1 MSDIQTGTGLDGTL
15 GTVSQSSGDITSG
28 VAMSGTIAPPQA
40 ISGDVATSLSLAGSL
55 SSLTAPDGSVA
66 IGNEIEGQMVGGP
79 KGDTGATGPQGDP
92 GVVQTVVAG
101 TDISVDNSDP
111 ANPIITN
118 TRTSAVWGNITGTLS
133 AQTDLQ
139 TALNAKYNASNP
151 SGYTTNTGT
160 VTSVGVSVP
169 TGLQVSGSPITTSGT
184 AAITYQTGYQGYTT
198 AEASKLSGIADGAEV
213 NVRSDWNAAGG
224 DAEILNKPTI
234 PTKTSDLTNDS
245 SFITSAGAPVQ
256 SVNSK
261 TGTVSLTTADIAD
274 SLNKRYV
281 TDAQKTVLGNTSGTN
296 TGDQDLS
303 GLVPKATTVN
313 GQALSANIT
322 LDIDDVAP
330 SQSGNSGKVLKTNGT
345 TATWQTDSGGIA
357 SVVAGNNIDVD
368 NTDPANPIVSVEA
381 LTVADITDFD
391 IEVSNNTDVAANTS
405 ARHSAVTV
413 TDSSEIDFT
422 LTGQDITA
430 SIKAGSIDETKLYTS
445 VNASLDLADSSV
457 QPDDPIT
464 TLNATAHRTF
474 YSDSLGD
481 IAELAHGASGQVL
494 TSGGIATPPSWQD
507 SSGSL
512 VTIDTKANILSST
525 PTDPTVAFA
534 SDTSEYFIYDGTNWK
549 IASIRMSTELANP
562 DSGYTQDND
571 KQGYGDDYIYQKRM
585 YGASLGDYTDDP
597 IAGAIKVTHA
607 TNPPLYQIYL
617 RGRWNTL
624 FYDLTME
631 NGDFEHVPETYNIDV
646 RSGNSNITG
655 LNGQPIIRE
664 YKIDAGAYP
673 REVIIDG
680 GVL

>member
-1 MSDIQTGTGLDGTL
+1 MSDITTGTELDGSL
-15 GTVSQSSGDITSG
+15 GTITRTNGDISSG
-28 VAMSGTIAPPQA
+28 VAMSGAIAPPQA
-40 ISGDVATSLSLAGSL
+40 LSGDVTTSLSLTGSL
-55 SSLTAPDGSVA
+55 SSQTAPDGSVTT
-66 IGNEIEGQMVGGP
+66 GNEIEGQIVGGP
-79 KGDTGATGPQGDP
+79 KGDKGDKGDQGDP

-111 ANPIITN
+111 ANPVITN

-133 AQTDLQ
+133 TQTDLQ

-368 NTDPANPIVSVEA
+368 NTDPLNPVVAVEN
-381 LTVADITDFD
+381 LTVADITDLTATATELNYTD
-391 IEVSNNTDVAANTS
+391 GVTSNIQTQLDAKANDSDTVHKTGAETVAGSKTFSNDLSVNGTAYLATTNVYGDLVMKTGTHLSLDSDPTTNLQAATKQYVDTHSGNTNERLQNEDRDATYAYVGYENTS
-405 ARHSAVTV
+405 
-413 TDSSEIDFT
+413 DSSWYIYRRT
-422 LTGQDITA
+422 R
-430 SIKAGSIDETKLYTS
+430 
-445 VNASLDLADSSV
+445 
-457 QPDDPIT
+457 
-464 TLNATAHRTF
+464 ATNVREYAT
-474 YSDSLGD
+474 
-481 IAELAHGASGQVL
+481 GAS
-494 TSGGIATPPSWQD
+494 SYATNWTNR
-507 SSGSL
+507 GSL
-512 VTIDTKANILSST
+512 SYA
-525 PTDPTVAFA
+525 
-534 SDTSEYFIYDGTNWK
+534 
-549 IASIRMSTELANP
+549 
-562 DSGYTQDND
+562 
-571 KQGYGDDYIYQKRM
+571 
-585 YGASLGDYTDDP
+585 
-597 IAGAIKVTHA
+597 
-607 TNPPLYQIYL
+607 
-617 RGRWNTL
+617 
-624 FYDLTME
+624 
-631 NGDFEHVPETYNIDV
+631 
-646 RSGNSNITG
+646 
-655 LNGQPIIRE
+655 
-664 YKIDAGAYP
+664 
-673 REVIIDG
+673 
-680 GVL
+680 